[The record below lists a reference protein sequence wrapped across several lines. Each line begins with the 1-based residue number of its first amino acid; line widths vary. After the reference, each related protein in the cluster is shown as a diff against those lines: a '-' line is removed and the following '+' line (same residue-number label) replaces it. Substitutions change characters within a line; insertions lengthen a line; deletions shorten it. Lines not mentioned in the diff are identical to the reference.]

1 MAPKIQTQ
9 TNHVERYFESG
20 TALHRVMIEAPYLPR
35 CSDDKTATRVRPR
48 EYAIRYPYMQ
58 VNRPGFVSWLIFD
71 LDHKKAMI
79 WEDAGL
85 PAPNLIVRNRSTGHS
100 HLYYAIPPVCT
111 TEAARPKPV
120 QYMKAVY
127 EAFAA
132 RLEADTSF
140 HSGPVAKTPG
150 HPWWL
155 THEIHNHVYEL
166 GELADYVELASSNP
180 WGKGPN
186 LDAVSHSRHCILFE
200 QLRFY
205 AYSIVNREREKGS
218 YHTFNRLLE
227 AFAHNKN
234 SFRNQ
239 GFLDNLPLSSIK
251 ATVKSVARWTW
262 DRYTGCGRCHR
273 GVMQLNPALP
283 LHVRQKQSAERTHAL
298 RHKETESK
306 VRLACHRLIQ
316 LGEKLTQLAIGRL
329 AGLTRQ
335 TIAAYKHVIQEVLHP
350 TPVTNL
356 ASPGIETIN
365 TTCVKYGAHQVT
377 AAEGGLGTF
386 EALRES
392 GGSAECLL
400 KEASMFD
407 VGDADSG

>member
-1 MAPKIQTQ
+1 M
-9 TNHVERYFESG
+9 
-20 TALHRVMIEAPYLPR
+20 MEAPYLPR

-58 VNRPGFVSWLIFD
+58 INRPGFVSWLIFD

-85 PAPNLIVRNRSTGHS
+85 PAPNLIVRNRSSGHS

-111 TEAARPKPV
+111 TEAAQPKPI

-166 GELADYVELASSNP
+166 GELADYVDLASSNP

-205 AYSIVNREREKGS
+205 AYSIVNREREAGS
-218 YHTFNRLLE
+218 FNTFTRLLE
-227 AFAHNKN
+227 AYAHNKN

-239 GFLDNLPLSSIK
+239 GFSANLPYSSLK

-283 LHVRQKQSAERTHAL
+283 LHIRQKQSAERTHAV
-298 RHKETESK
+298 RHKDTESK
-306 VRLACHRLIQ
+306 IRFACHRLLQ

-329 AGLTRQ
+329 AGFTRQ
-335 TIAAYKHVIQEVLHP
+335 TIAAYKHVIQEVLNPAQVPH
-350 TPVTNL
+350 L
-356 ASPGIETIN
+356 ASQGVGSIHETN
-365 TTCVKYGAHQVT
+365 VKYGKHQVT
-377 AAEGGLGTF
+377 AAAGRPGAF
-386 EALRES
+386 EVLKCL
-392 GGSAECLL
+392 GGSVGSLE
-400 KEASMFD
+400 KEVSTFD
-407 VGDADSG
+407 VDDPGSG